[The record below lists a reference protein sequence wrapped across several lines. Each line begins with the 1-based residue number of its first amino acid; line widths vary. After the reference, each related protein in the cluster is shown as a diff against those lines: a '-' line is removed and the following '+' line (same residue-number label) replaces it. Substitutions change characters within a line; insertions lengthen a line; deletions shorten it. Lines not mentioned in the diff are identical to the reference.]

1 MLTRSIITALA
12 LSLGLAAP
20 VAVSAADAPA
30 KSVATKSVEA
40 QLKDLKKAVG
50 AGEIS
55 AKEYKVRKEALL
67 AGSSQTAKTEPK

>member
-20 VAVSAADAPA
+20 VAVSA
-30 KSVATKSVEA
+30 
-40 QLKDLKKAVG
+40 

>member
-1 MLTRSIITALA
+1 MMTRSIITVLA
-12 LSLGLAAP
+12 LTLGLAAP

-30 KSVATKSVEA
+30 KPAVTKSVEA

-55 AKEYKVRKEALL
+55 TKEYKVRKDALL
-67 AGSSQTAKTEPK
+67 AGSTQTAKSEPK